1 MEASGK
7 RCVGIDLAKRTF
19 VAKFDDPETG
29 TVETFAGKTNE
40 PGVTKFLAKLRPGD
54 LVGMESCAFAFY
66 FAKRI
71 KAEVGCEVVILN
83 PWKLYVIHKS
93 AKKTDQE
100 DAKKITWMLRRFP
113 LAELPTV
120 SIPTELDE
128 HRRMVVSELRT
139 KKRSRTRLINRL
151 HSLFA
156 RVGITETEKAD
167 LKEAGRRLKT
177 VEALPGYTLDEAE
190 RILEELTL
198 LEDHIG
204 RIEREMQEDLKK
216 EPLAKYLMSVPGVGV
231 ATAMAF
237 IAHVG
242 DGSRFASAKH
252 VAGYVGM
259 TPRIDSSGEVERM
272 GHITKRGCTAI
283 RAVIVQAA
291 WAAVHAKKP
300 NAFSKKY
307 AELRERRGKGRA
319 IVAVARRLL
328 EVMWIVTTRQEYYFG
343 TMQRE
348 LDVKLRRNGLKD
360 RLRRQTKKSMEP
372 AA

>member
-7 RCVGIDLAKRTF
+7 RCVGIDLAKKTF
-19 VAKFDDPETG
+19 VAKFDDPETDK
-29 TVETFAGKTNE
+29 VETWSEKTNE
-40 PGVTKFLAKLRPGD
+40 AGVTKFIAKLRPSD
-54 LVGMESCAFAFY
+54 LVGMESRAFAFY

-71 KAEVGCEVVILN
+71 KAEVGCEVVVLN
-83 PWKLYVIHKS
+83 PWQLYIIHKS

-113 LAELPTV
+113 LSELPIV
-120 SIPTELDE
+120 SIPTDLDE

-151 HSLFA
+151 HSLFV
-156 RVGITETEKAD
+156 RVGITETAKDD
-167 LKEAGRRLKT
+167 LKDAEKRLKT
-177 VEALPGYTLDEAE
+177 VAALSGYTLDEAG
-190 RILEELTL
+190 RILEELDL
-198 LEDHIG
+198 LESHID
-204 RIEREMQEDLKK
+204 RIEQEMREDLKQ

-237 IAHVG
+237 IAYVG

-272 GHITKRGCTAI
+272 GHITKRGCSAI

-291 WAAVHAKKP
+291 WAAIHSKTG
-300 NAFSKKY
+300 NSFSKKY
-307 AELRERRGKGRA
+307 EELRGRRGKGRA

-343 TMQRE
+343 TVQKE
-348 LDVKLRRNGLKD
+348 LDMKLRRNGLKD
-360 RLRRQTKKSMEP
+360 RLRRLNRKSMEP